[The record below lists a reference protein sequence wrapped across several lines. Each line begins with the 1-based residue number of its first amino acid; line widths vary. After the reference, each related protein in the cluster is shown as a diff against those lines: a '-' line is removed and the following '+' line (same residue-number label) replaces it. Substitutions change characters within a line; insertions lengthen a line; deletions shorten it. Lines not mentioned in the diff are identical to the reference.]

1 MNQVACSAQFYQLGD
16 QRSFKIDIALSIP
29 NDIHVKLD
37 AAILG
42 LVDVHLGNPYR
53 LVAQVDLDETERR
66 EGSRKGGGEDR
77 LNDLL
82 DHPAASD
89 VDVGP

>member
-16 QRSFKIDIALSIP
+16 QGPFKINIALSIP

-37 AAILG
+37 ATILG
-42 LVDVHLGNPYR
+42 LVDVHFGDFNGLM
-53 LVAQVDLDETERR
+53 AQVDLDETERR
-66 EGSRKGGGEDR
+66 EGSRKSGGEDG
-77 LNDLL
+77 LNYLL